1 MYMVGQNGDAVFQY
15 SLSTAYDVST
25 ASYDSVSFSISG
37 QADSPSSLA
46 FNQDGSKL
54 YVLDAGSDFVYQY
67 TAAATSTLTWPTSI
81 EWAGG
86 VAPAAPA
93 NGETD
98 VFTFVTD
105 DSGTSYI
112 GLKSAD
118 NLS

>member
-1 MYMVGQNGDAVFQY
+1 
-15 SLSTAYDVST
+15 
-25 ASYDSVSFSISG
+25 VSFSISG

-67 TAAATSTLTWPTSI
+67 STATATTLTWPTSI

-86 VAPAAPA
+86 VAPSAPA

-105 DSGTSYI
+105 DGGTTYT
-112 GLKSAD
+112 GVKSID
-118 NLS
+118 NAS